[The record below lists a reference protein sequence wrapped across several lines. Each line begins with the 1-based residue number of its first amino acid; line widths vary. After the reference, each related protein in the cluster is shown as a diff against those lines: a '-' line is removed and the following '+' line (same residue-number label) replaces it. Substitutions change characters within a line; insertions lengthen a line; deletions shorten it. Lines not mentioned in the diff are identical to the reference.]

1 MQDPGE
7 VQLEVGIVEH
17 CRERGELGRGEECR
31 WNPRFLTEH
40 LPERGHSDGIEHELH
55 LRVDGALRGGIH
67 VPEATNAVCGTSGV
81 GRNPPLGY
89 MNGGMVGPSINTMA
103 TRGNIKVV
111 IADDHLSFGEA
122 LQVAL
127 DLERDLVVIGVV
139 TDGAAAFDAALAEE
153 PDVVLVDLDMPG
165 VDGIEVA
172 KRLRQADASPAV
184 VLLTS
189 DDDNLALARAVQAG
203 ARGLVA
209 KTEPV
214 EAFADAVRRAHRGD
228 PLHASSD
235 VEDSFRRLRK
245 QRARDGHL
253 SDRLDRLTP
262 RELQILQLMADG
274 FTPEELSADL
284 GMSRHTLRTHTQN
297 VLTKLGVHT
306 KLDAIVA
313 AIRFG
318 KVTTIDVSREED
330 LEPKNVG

>member
-1 MQDPGE
+1 M
-7 VQLEVGIVEH
+7 
-17 CRERGELGRGEECR
+17 
-31 WNPRFLTEH
+31 
-40 LPERGHSDGIEHELH
+40 
-55 LRVDGALRGGIH
+55 
-67 VPEATNAVCGTSGV
+67 GV
-81 GRNPPLGY
+81 MRNPPTGY
-89 MNGGMVGPSINTMA
+89 MNQRTVGPTIGAMA
-103 TRGNIKVV
+103 TGGNIKVV

-139 TDGAAAFDAALAEE
+139 TDGAAAFDAALTNEA
-153 PDVVLVDLDMPG
+153 DVVLMDLDMPG

-172 KRLRQADASPAV
+172 KRLKQAAATPAV

-189 DDDNLALARAVQAG
+189 DHDNLALARAVQAG
-203 ARGLVA
+203 ARGLIA
-209 KTEPV
+209 KTESV
-214 EAFADAVRRAHRGD
+214 GAFATAVRRAHRGD

-235 VEDSFRRLRK
+235 VEDSFRRLRE
-245 QRARDGHL
+245 QRARDGQL

-318 KVTTIDVSREED
+318 KVRTIEVSPEGD
-330 LEPKNVG
+330 LDPENV

>member
-1 MQDPGE
+1 
-7 VQLEVGIVEH
+7 
-17 CRERGELGRGEECR
+17 
-31 WNPRFLTEH
+31 
-40 LPERGHSDGIEHELH
+40 
-55 LRVDGALRGGIH
+55 
-67 VPEATNAVCGTSGV
+67 
-81 GRNPPLGY
+81 
-89 MNGGMVGPSINTMA
+89 MVS
-103 TRGNIKVV
+103 RGNIRVV

-127 DLERDLVVIGVV
+127 DQERDLIVIDVV
-139 TDGAAAFDAALAEE
+139 TNGAAAFEATLSQE

-172 KRLRQADASPAV
+172 KRLRQAEASPAV

-189 DDDNLALARAVQAG
+189 SDDDLALARAVQAG
-203 ARGLVA
+203 ARGLIA

-214 EAFADAVRRAHRGD
+214 GAFADAVRRAHRGE

-235 VEDSFRRLRK
+235 VEDSFRQLRK
-245 QRARDGHL
+245 QRARDGNL
-253 SDRLDRLTP
+253 ADRLERLTP
-262 RELQILQLMADG
+262 RELQILQLMAEG

-318 KVTTIDVSREED
+318 KVRTVQVSPAEDREPE
-330 LEPKNVG
+330 NV